1 MAASYSSWGLVRQA
15 TVGHGSWPRAWRAA
29 AAKPSY
35 RVVIVGGGGHGIATA
50 YYLAKEHGITDV
62 AVLEKGWIGGGNTGR
77 NTTVVRSNYLRPE
90 SAAFYDFSLRL
101 YERLT
106 AELNFN
112 IMFSRRGLT
121 TLLHSPHAVNAAWG
135 QLNTLHLNGID
146 AEILS
151 REELQRRVPLL
162 NFAPDARFPI
172 HGAIVQPRAGVVR
185 HDAVV
190 WGYARGADARGV
202 DIVQNCEVTGIEARD
217 GRVNGVHTR
226 QGFIAAS
233 QVVMAVAGSSSLVA
247 ATAGIRLPIM
257 TYPLQAMVTEPIKPC
272 LDTVVLSPATGS
284 YVSQSDRGELVIG
297 GGLDRYPS
305 YAQRG
310 SIAVTASTVAGLLEI
325 FPSFSRL
332 KLMRQWAGMV
342 DIIADS
348 SPILGFAPVRGMFIN
363 AGWGTGGFKA
373 IPAGGWTTAWSIAH
387 QREHPMIAPFS
398 LGRFARGALIDEAAA
413 AVIAH

>member
-1 MAASYSSWGLVRQA
+1 MSHSLWGLIRQA
-15 TVGHGSWPRAWRAA
+15 AFGKGSATPAWRPAV
-29 AAKPSY
+29 AKSRY
-35 RVVIVGGGGHGIATA
+35 RVVIVGGGGHGLATA

-62 AVLEKGWIGGGNTGR
+62 AVLEKGWIGSGNTGR

-90 SAAFYDFSLRL
+90 SAAFYDFSLGL

-106 AELNFN
+106 RELNFN

-121 TLLHSPHAVNAAWG
+121 TLLHSQPAVRAAWS

-151 REELQRRVPLL
+151 REELERRIPIL
-162 NFAPDARFPI
+162 NFAADARFPI
-172 HGAIVQPRAGVVR
+172 YGAIVQPRAAVVR

-190 WGYARGADARGV
+190 WGYARAADALGV
-202 DIVQNCEVTGIEARD
+202 DIVQNCEVTGIEIRNGQIA
-217 GRVNGVHTR
+217 GVNTQ
-226 QGFIAAS
+226 QGFIAAP
-233 QVVMAVAGSSSLVA
+233 QVVMAVAGSSSLIA
-247 ATAGIRLPIM
+247 AMAGFRLPIV
-257 TYPLQAMVTEPIKPC
+257 TCPLQAMVTEPIKPC

-297 GGLDRYPS
+297 GGLDRYTS

-310 SIAVTASTVAGLLEI
+310 SIGIAANTIGGLIEI
-325 FPSFSRL
+325 FPTFSRL

-342 DIIADS
+342 DIVADS
-348 SPILGFAPVRGMFIN
+348 SPILGFAPVRGLFIN

-387 QREHPMIAPFS
+387 NSVHRLIAPFS
-398 LGRFARGALIDEAAA
+398 LERFARGALIDEATAA
-413 AVIAH
+413 AIAH